1 MTEMFV
7 HMKVEAAELEEEE
20 EEEELLQT
28 EYHLPAVLTAGVISA
43 AAAADKELVAA
54 EEGVSHGGVEEQ
66 QTDSRGSVIKREVED
81 WSSPAFDSGG
91 GLAAMDKTE
100 EQRYYDI
107 GT

>member
-7 HMKVEAAELEEEE
+7 HMKVEAAELEE

-28 EYHLPAVLTAGVISA
+28 EYHLPAVLTAGVIS
-43 AAAADKELVAA
+43 AAADKELVAA